1 MDGQTADFSRFR
13 RVADGQC
20 ELLAARF
27 SQQSFG
33 RHAHERYALGAICAG
48 VEKLYYRGA
57 SYLGTAGTLVTIS
70 PGEIHDGLPGSD
82 DGWMYRMLY
91 VDPQWL
97 NRVVLQG
104 RYGDDHLHLF
114 QDAFSRDEVFA
125 QAFARQHALIETADS
140 ALARDSLL
148 LGLLA
153 ALFQRGGVCLEREL
167 AAERAAVRQVR
178 GLLDEAFARN
188 VALEELAALVGMDP
202 LYMIRVFKKSV
213 GVSPHS
219 YQIQKRVAHVQQLLR
234 QGMAIADASFCA
246 GFFDQSH
253 MARAFRKVV
262 GVTPGRFALR
272 ASSRD

>member
-27 SQQSFG
+27 SRQSFG

-82 DGWMYRMLY
+82 QGWMYRMLY

-104 RYGDDHLHLF
+104 HYGDDHLHLF
-114 QDAFSRDEVFA
+114 REAFSRDEVFA
-125 QAFARQHALIETADS
+125 QAFARQHALIEVADS
-140 ALARDSLL
+140 LLERDSLL

-153 ALFQRGGVCLEREL
+153 ALFQRGGVRLERAL
-167 AAERAAVRQVR
+167 AAEREAVRRVR

-188 VALEELAALVGMDP
+188 VALDELAALVGMDP

-262 GVTPGRFALR
+262 GVTPGRF
-272 ASSRD
+272 RDSG